1 MRIRTRKELAE
12 EERLMDIKIKEMIEN
27 LEVKIKLADMK
38 SKADHFH
45 EVVDKKQQFVAFVYR
60 KDTCFSGRREEF
72 DSPMRYWETDLY
84 LGLST
89 SQAKTMR
96 DSYHGLYFYRSDMSR
111 AEVVSNRK
119 HSCDY
124 SRV

>member
-45 EVVDKKQQFVAFVYR
+45 EVVDKKQ
-60 KDTCFSGRREEF
+60 
-72 DSPMRYWETDLY
+72 
-84 LGLST
+84 
-89 SQAKTMR
+89 
-96 DSYHGLYFYRSDMSR
+96 
-111 AEVVSNRK
+111 
-119 HSCDY
+119 
-124 SRV
+124 